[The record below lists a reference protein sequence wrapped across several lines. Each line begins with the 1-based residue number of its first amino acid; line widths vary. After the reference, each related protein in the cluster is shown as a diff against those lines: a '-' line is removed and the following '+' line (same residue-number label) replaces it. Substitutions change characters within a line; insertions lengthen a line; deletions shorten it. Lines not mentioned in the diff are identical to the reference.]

1 MWPTLKSAID
11 FSRSPLLCVVK
22 MELPKKYR
30 NYQTN
35 EFIWQLHIGDFFF
48 MSKYKSLMTLMM
60 SFSFANDKYT
70 RFFFL
75 TSWTWTKN
83 GVLNFKCTRFNLHK
97 HFSNVSQF
105 PFMNTSSNFIYNDKA
120 ITCLK
125 KKTHPCFRWFL
136 LKKKR
141 HLISEDNSGMEETG
155 KPEPLKTNVA
165 MKNHQHFKTEY
176 FHSTLNEI
184 EASETDL

>member
-1 MWPTLKSAID
+1 MVIPWKESWHKKMWPTLKSAID
-11 FSRSPLLCVVK
+11 FSGSSLLCVVK
-22 MELPKKYR
+22 MALPKKYR

-48 MSKYKSLMTLMM
+48 MSKYKSLMILMM

-125 KKTHPCFRWFL
+125 KKTPSL
-136 LKKKR
+136 LSLVSTSKKR
-141 HLISEDNSGMEETG
+141 TS
-155 KPEPLKTNVA
+155 
-165 MKNHQHFKTEY
+165 HFRR
-176 FHSTLNEI
+176 
-184 EASETDL
+184 

>member
-22 MELPKKYR
+22 MALPKKTVIIRLMSLFGSY
-30 NYQTN
+30 
-35 EFIWQLHIGDFFF
+35 ILGIFFF

-83 GVLNFKCTRFNLHK
+83 GVLNFKCTTFKLHK

-105 PFMNTSSNFIYNDKA
+105 PFMNTSSNFINNDKA

-136 LKKKR
+136 LRKKG
-141 HLISEDNSGMEETG
+141 HLISEDNSGMKETG

-165 MKNHQHFKTEY
+165 MKNHQHFKNT
-176 FHSTLNEI
+176 STVL
-184 EASETDL
+184 

>member
-1 MWPTLKSAID
+1 MANFEVCNWFFKKSP
-11 FSRSPLLCVVK
+11 FVCCENGTS
-22 MELPKKYR
+22 KKNTVIIRLMSLFGSY
-30 NYQTN
+30 
-35 EFIWQLHIGDFFF
+35 ILGIFFF
-48 MSKYKSLMTLMM
+48 MSKYKSLMILMM

-83 GVLNFKCTRFNLHK
+83 GVLNFKCTTFNLHR

-125 KKTHPCFRWFL
+125 KKTPSL
-136 LKKKR
+136 LSLVSTSKKR
-141 HLISEDNSGMEETG
+141 TS
-155 KPEPLKTNVA
+155 
-165 MKNHQHFKTEY
+165 HFRR
-176 FHSTLNEI
+176 
-184 EASETDL
+184 

>member
-1 MWPTLKSAID
+1 MIFQEVPFCVLWKWHFQKNTVIIRLMSLFGSYILGIFFHVKIQIID
-11 FSRSPLLCVVK
+11 DF
-22 MELPKKYR
+22 
-30 NYQTN
+30 ND
-35 EFIWQLHIGDFFF
+35 EFLICKWQVHKI
-48 MSKYKSLMTLMM
+48 
-60 SFSFANDKYT
+60 
-70 RFFFL
+70 FFL

-83 GVLNFKCTRFNLHK
+83 GVLNFKCTTFKLHK
-97 HFSNVSQF
+97 HISNVSQF

-136 LKKKR
+136 LRKKG

-165 MKNHQHFKTEY
+165 MKNHQHFKNT
-176 FHSTLNEI
+176 STVL
-184 EASETDL
+184 

>member
-1 MWPTLKSAID
+1 MVIPWKESWHKKMWPTLKSAID

-22 MELPKKYR
+22 MALPKKYR

-48 MSKYKSLMTLMM
+48 HVKIQIIDDFNDEFLICKWQVYKI
-60 SFSFANDKYT
+60 
-70 RFFFL
+70 FFL

-105 PFMNTSSNFIYNDKA
+105 PFMNTSSNFINNDKA

-141 HLISEDNSGMEETG
+141 TS
-155 KPEPLKTNVA
+155 
-165 MKNHQHFKTEY
+165 HFRR
-176 FHSTLNEI
+176 
-184 EASETDL
+184 

>member
-1 MWPTLKSAID
+1 MVIPWKESWHKKMWPTLKSAID

-48 MSKYKSLMTLMM
+48 HVKIQIIDDFNDEFLICKWQVYKI
-60 SFSFANDKYT
+60 
-70 RFFFL
+70 FFL

-83 GVLNFKCTRFNLHK
+83 GVLNFKCTTFKLHK

-105 PFMNTSSNFIYNDKA
+105 PFMNTSSNFLNNDKA

-125 KKTHPCFRWFL
+125 KKNPSL
-136 LKKKR
+136 LSLVSTSKKR
-141 HLISEDNSGMEETG
+141 TS
-155 KPEPLKTNVA
+155 
-165 MKNHQHFKTEY
+165 HFRR
-176 FHSTLNEI
+176 
-184 EASETDL
+184 

>member
-1 MWPTLKSAID
+1 MVIPWKESWHKKMWPTLKSAID

-48 MSKYKSLMTLMM
+48 MSKYKSLMILMM

-105 PFMNTSSNFIYNDKA
+105 SFMNTSSNFIYNDKA

-125 KKTHPCFRWFL
+125 KKTPSL
-136 LKKKR
+136 LSLVSTSKKR
-141 HLISEDNSGMEETG
+141 TS
-155 KPEPLKTNVA
+155 
-165 MKNHQHFKTEY
+165 HFRR
-176 FHSTLNEI
+176 
-184 EASETDL
+184 

>member
-48 MSKYKSLMTLMM
+48 HVKIQIIDDFNDEFLICKWQVYKI
-60 SFSFANDKYT
+60 
-70 RFFFL
+70 FFL

-83 GVLNFKCTRFNLHK
+83 GVLNFKWTTFKLHK

-105 PFMNTSSNFIYNDKA
+105 PFMNTSSNFLNNDKA

-125 KKTHPCFRWFL
+125 KKTHPCLRWFL
-136 LKKKR
+136 LRKKG
-141 HLISEDNSGMEETG
+141 HLISEDNSGMKETG

-165 MKNHQHFKTEY
+165 MKNHQHFKNTSTE
-176 FHSTLNEI
+176 L
-184 EASETDL
+184 